1 MLQYATFNS
10 KEISAAGQT
19 ETVLRGGCR
28 WIRLTGSLSE
38 ADVKALMPICQ
49 ESDAILVI
57 DDDVELVEK
66 LRVHGV
72 HLTSCDR
79 GHLIAVREKLGPHA
93 IIGVTCRN
101 AADIEQLRGLD
112 VDYITVPYT
121 GNETPGEFYQGVS
134 HSISDAGAEVH
145 LVASGCFPADA
156 LKSLLKAGVAGVEMS
171 KKLFDN
177 SDPAAFVKSVL
188 DILTQ

>member
-28 WIRLTGSLSE
+28 WIRLTGSQSE

-72 HLTSCDR
+72 HLTSYDR

-112 VDYITVPYT
+112 VDYITVPYI

-134 HSISDAGAEVH
+134 HRISDAGAEVH

-171 KKLFDN
+171 KEIFDN

-188 DILTQ
+188 DILTR

>member
-28 WIRLTGSLSE
+28 WIRLTGSQYE

-49 ESDAILVI
+49 DSDAILVI
-57 DDDVELVEK
+57 DDDVELVEN

-79 GHLIAVREKLGPHA
+79 GRLIAVREKLGPHA
-93 IIGVTCRN
+93 IIGVTCCS
-101 AADIEQLRGLD
+101 AADIEQLCGLD

-121 GNETPGEFYQGVS
+121 GNETPGEFYQGIS
-134 HSISDAGAEVH
+134 HSISEAGAEVH

-171 KKLFDN
+171 KEIFDN

-188 DILTQ
+188 DILTR

>member
-19 ETVLRGGCR
+19 ETVLRGGCQ
-28 WIRLTGSLSE
+28 WIRLTGSQSE

-49 ESDAILVI
+49 EADAILVI
-57 DDDVELVEK
+57 DDD
-66 LRVHGV
+66 VHGV

-171 KKLFDN
+171 KEIFDN

-188 DILTQ
+188 DILTR

>member
-145 LVASGCFPADA
+145 LVASGCLPADA

>member
-10 KEISAAGQT
+10 KEITAAGQT

-101 AADIEQLRGLD
+101 AADLEQLRGLD

-145 LVASGCFPADA
+145 LVASGCFPGDA

-171 KKLFDN
+171 KEIFDN

-188 DILTQ
+188 DILTR